1 MTTTLL
7 DAEEILEKEPV
18 VDQFSEVDLYSE
30 VSQPSQIEQSSN
42 LVTDDKQIISKIS
55 FQDVSLAYDDR
66 VVLDKVSFS
75 LEPGQMK
82 VILGGSGSGKSTI
95 LKLALGLIKPDDGA
109 IFIDGCDISKADE
122 EELNQIRRKMG
133 MVFQSGALFNSLTV
147 YENVAFR
154 PRELRWTEEKIDF
167 EVKKVLEFVGL
178 LDSAQLLPDAL
189 SGGMRRRVAIARAI
203 VDSPEVI
210 FYDEPTSGLDP
221 PTARMICEMA
231 VKLRDINSVTSLFV
245 THKLDDIQYLSA
257 KYEGETFIA
266 QGQHKKH
273 YSNHIKFLVLNNGK
287 IIFDDSP
294 SMLWH
299 SNDPFI
305 RKFLYGE

>member
-7 DAEEILEKEPV
+7 ETEELLEKEPILPIL
-18 VDQFSEVDLYSE
+18 EVP
-30 VSQPSQIEQSSN
+30 Q
-42 LVTDDKQIISKIS
+42 LVTTNNQIISKIR
-55 FQDVSLAYDDR
+55 FQDVSLAFDDR
-66 VVLDKVSFS
+66 VVLDRVSFS
-75 LEPGQMK
+75 LQAGEMK

-109 IFIDGCDISKADE
+109 IFIDDCDISQVDE
-122 EELNQIRRKMG
+122 EKLNQIRRKMG

-147 YENVAFR
+147 FENVAFR
-154 PRELRWTEEKIDF
+154 PRELGWAEEKIDF
-167 EVKKVLEFVGL
+167 EVKKVLQFVDL
-178 LDSAQLLPDAL
+178 LDSTQLLPDAL

-231 VKLRDINSVTSLFV
+231 IKLRDINFVTSLFV

-257 KYEGETFIA
+257 KYEGGIFVAED
-266 QGQHKKH
+266 QHKKN
-273 YSNHIKFLVLNNGK
+273 YSTHIKFLFLNNGK
-287 IIFDDSP
+287 IIFDDTP
-294 SMLWH
+294 SVLWH
-299 SNDPFI
+299 SDDPFI
-305 RKFLYGE
+305 RRFLYGA